1 MSKSHITKHFL
12 NIFHLKLPWKH
23 WHIKSDL
30 LLMAD
35 RHLGV
40 WGNLDSFRPISRLP
54 LSVDTNT
61 KIRGIE
67 WEFPTLVLASNKMH
81 KEELLF
87 LCGPPPIDV
96 HPYTPSKYTKPN
108 VKSQRENFCQ
118 QPSCTHSR
126 SHSHTSHRSS
136 IWNSALCLR
145 WALRDGPQ
153 GGQTPL
159 KGSSSALW
167 NLYSQ
172 WFCKPVSFSCP
183 LKVHLSE
190 TSSS

>member
-1 MSKSHITKHFL
+1 MSESHITKRFL
-12 NIFHLKLPWKH
+12 NIFQMKFPWKRLNKLTYSS
-23 WHIKSDL
+23 WL
-30 LLMAD
+30 
-35 RHLGV
+35 
-40 WGNLDSFRPISRLP
+40 WWNLDSLPISRMP
-54 LSVDTNT
+54 LSIDTNM

-67 WEFPTLVLASNKMH
+67 WEFPALVLASNNMH
-81 KEELLF
+81 KEGLLF

-96 HPYTPSKYTKPN
+96 HPYTQSKYTKPN

-118 QPSCTHSR
+118 QSLRTHSR
-126 SHSHTSHRSS
+126 SHLHTSHRSS
-136 IWNSALCLR
+136 IWNLALCLR

-153 GGQTPL
+153 GGHTPL
-159 KGSSSALW
+159 KGSSSDLW

-190 TSSS
+190 PVSS